1 MRRPTAKSLT
11 LDLLSSL
18 RGGSLPVAALVA
30 AAELFG
36 IEPNAL
42 RVAITRLL
50 AAGRVARDEPG
61 RYRLGAAA
69 EAVDRRVLGA
79 RRAEDRTVRWQGGWW
94 LVHAGELG
102 SARSP
107 GRRRRAQALRL
118 LGFASLAPDLAIRP
132 DNLRT
137 TLPALRAE
145 LVELGVECDARLL
158 RASEL
163 DADTDARARRLWRH
177 EALDVEYRRL
187 LGELAASEARL
198 GALSEPAA
206 MVESFLV
213 GGRVIRALALDPL
226 LPEPLAPEPLRREL
240 GRALRRYDRAGRRAW
255 AAFMARHGAPH
266 VAAPANGERTLSVPL
281 ESGANP

>member
-1 MRRPTAKSLT
+1 VRRPTARSLT

-18 RGGSLPVAALVA
+18 RGGSLPAAALVA

-36 IEPNAL
+36 IEENAL
-42 RVAITRLL
+42 RVALTRLV
-50 AAGRVARDEPG
+50 ASERIARDERG

-79 RRAEDRTVRWQGGWW
+79 RRAEERTVRWQGGWW
-94 LVHAGELG
+94 LVHAGALG
-102 SARSP
+102 SARSA
-107 GRRRRAQALRL
+107 GRRQRAQALRL
-118 LGFASLAPDLAIRP
+118 LGFASLVPGLAVRP

-137 TLPALRAE
+137 TLPALRDE
-145 LVELGVECDARLL
+145 LVALGVERDARFV

-163 DADTDARARRLWRH
+163 DADSDARARRLWRH
-177 EALDVEYRRL
+177 EALGTRYRQL
-187 LGELAASEARL
+187 LDELAASEARL
-198 GALSEPAA
+198 GTLPEAAA

-226 LPEPLAPEPLRREL
+226 LPEPLAPEALRREL
-240 GRALRRYDRAGRRAW
+240 AHALRRYDRAGRRAW
-255 AAFMARHGAPH
+255 AGFMARHGAPH

-281 ESGANP
+281 EPGANP